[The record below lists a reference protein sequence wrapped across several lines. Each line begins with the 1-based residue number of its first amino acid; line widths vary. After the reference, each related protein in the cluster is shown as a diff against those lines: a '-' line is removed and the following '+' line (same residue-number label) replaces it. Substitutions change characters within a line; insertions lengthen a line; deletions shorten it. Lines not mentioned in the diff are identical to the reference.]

1 MDTRHEP
8 WPARM
13 EIRCTASIMLTDLQI
28 YFASEYGFKPPQRW
42 LPLPGGLAAPRA
54 DTRDRGEG
62 GGDFSEIKGQQ
73 GLRRAVEVA
82 VAGPHNLLM
91 LCAIPQGMPLLA
103 ISHFS
108 SHQCAAFGGRR
119 V

>member
-28 YFASEYGFKPPQRW
+28 YFASEYGFKPTQRW

-54 DTRDRGEG
+54 DTRDRREG
-62 GGDFSEIKGQQ
+62 GSDFPRS
-73 GLRRAVEVA
+73 R
-82 VAGPHNLLM
+82 
-91 LCAIPQGMPLLA
+91 
-103 ISHFS
+103 S
-108 SHQCAAFGGRR
+108 SRDCAAPSKAPAPALIIFSVSRR
-119 V
+119 